1 MARGHVRF
9 FSGVAPTQEIAES
22 VKEKI
27 TVFATIVPSVLIL
40 DLVTKHW
47 ALTTLVGG
55 IRVEIMGGFVPLTLA
70 YNRGAAFGI
79 SLGDDSRW
87 FFIPITI
94 LALTL
99 LLVLLRQAGRRDWLR
114 LCSISMVVAGALG
127 NLYDRVRWDRGVVDF
142 LGPIDL
148 GFMDWP
154 IFNVAD
160 MSITCGAVLL
170 AISFWGEERRERAA
184 AVALEESEPTATG

>member
-1 MARGHVRF
+1 M
-9 FSGVAPTQEIAES
+9 
-22 VKEKI
+22 KEKLA
-27 TVFATIVPSVLIL
+27 VFATITPSVLVL
-40 DLVTKHW
+40 DLISKSW
-47 ALTTLVGG
+47 ALDTLGG
-55 IRVEIMGGFVPLTLA
+55 GSRLEIFGGFVPLTLA

-94 LALTL
+94 LALIL
-99 LLVLLRQAGRRDWLR
+99 LLVLLKQAARRDWLR
-114 LCSISMVVAGALG
+114 LVSISMVVAGALG

-142 LGPIDL
+142 IGPIDL
-148 GFMDWP
+148 GIMDWP

-170 AISFWGEERRERAA
+170 AISFWGEERRERAE
-184 AVALEESEPTATG
+184 AVVRKEGEPTAIG

>member
-1 MARGHVRF
+1 MR
-9 FSGVAPTQEIAES
+9 
-22 VKEKI
+22 EKLA
-27 TVFATIVPSVLIL
+27 VFATITPSVLVL
-40 DLVTKHW
+40 DLISKSW
-47 ALTTLVGG
+47 ALDTLGG
-55 IRVEIMGGFVPLTLA
+55 GNRTEIFGGFVPLTLA

-94 LALTL
+94 LALIL
-99 LLVLLRQAGRRDWLR
+99 LLVLLKQAARRDWLR
-114 LCSISMVVAGALG
+114 LVSISMVVAGALG

-142 LGPIDL
+142 IGPIDL
-148 GFMDWP
+148 GIMDWP

-170 AISFWGEERRERAA
+170 AISFWEEERRERAE
-184 AVALEESEPTATG
+184 AVDREEGEPTAIG

>member
-1 MARGHVRF
+1 M
-9 FSGVAPTQEIAES
+9 
-22 VKEKI
+22 KEKI
-27 TVFATIVPSVLIL
+27 TVFATITPSVLVL
-40 DLVTKHW
+40 DLISKSW
-47 ALTTLVGG
+47 ALDTLGG
-55 IRVEIMGGFVPLTLA
+55 GSRSEIFGGFVPLTLA

-94 LALTL
+94 LALIL
-99 LLVLLRQAGRRDWLR
+99 LLVLLKQAARRDWLR
-114 LCSISMVVAGALG
+114 LVSISMVVAGALG

-142 LGPIDL
+142 IGPIDL
-148 GFMDWP
+148 GIMDWP

-170 AISFWGEERRERAA
+170 AISFWEEERRERAE
-184 AVALEESEPTATG
+184 AVVRKEGEPTAIG

>member
-1 MARGHVRF
+1 M
-9 FSGVAPTQEIAES
+9 
-22 VKEKI
+22 KEKLA
-27 TVFATIVPSVLIL
+27 VFATITPSVLVL
-40 DLVTKHW
+40 DLIPKSW
-47 ALTTLVGG
+47 ALDTLGG
-55 IRVEIMGGFVPLTLA
+55 GNRTEIFGGFVPLTLA

-94 LALTL
+94 LALIL
-99 LLVLLRQAGRRDWLR
+99 LLVLLKQAARRDWLR
-114 LCSISMVVAGALG
+114 LVSISMVVAGALG

-142 LGPIDL
+142 IGPIDL
-148 GFMDWP
+148 GIMDWP

-170 AISFWGEERRERAA
+170 AISFWEEERRERAE
-184 AVALEESEPTATG
+184 AVVRKEGEPTAIG

>member
-1 MARGHVRF
+1 M
-9 FSGVAPTQEIAES
+9 
-22 VKEKI
+22 KEKLA
-27 TVFATIVPSVLIL
+27 VFATITPSVLVL
-40 DLVTKHW
+40 DLISKSW
-47 ALTTLVGG
+47 ALDTLGG
-55 IRVEIMGGFVPLTLA
+55 GNRTEIFGGFVPLTLA